1 MEKASQPAYVLT
13 AHPETTRLPHVED
26 RVLLPQSAK
35 DVLLLLGLAAVYFV
49 AGKLGLRLAYLNSST
64 TAVWPP
70 TGIAL
75 AALLLLGYRAWPGI
89 LLGAFLVNLTTTGT
103 LATSL
108 SIAVGNTFEGLA
120 GAWLINNFAAG
131 RKTFEHAQDVFKF
144 ALLALSATV
153 AAATVGTTTLCLGG
167 LANWANYGSIWLT
180 WWLGDAAGALVVTPL
195 LVLWLSHPLLRWNRN
210 LVMEALALLGCLY
223 LVGQAVFGGL
233 LTWGRANYP
242 LEFLCLPP
250 LIWAAFRLEPRGA
263 ALATAFLSALAIRG
277 TLSGFGPFFRQAPN
291 ESLLLLQ
298 SFVGVSAVMT
308 LGLAALVL
316 ERKQH
321 EEALEILAVSDS
333 LTGLANYRR
342 IVAAL
347 QAEIERCERTRRPFA
362 LLLLDLDGLKKIND
376 RFGHLVGSRA
386 ICRVAEH
393 LRQACRT
400 LDTPARFGGDE
411 FAVLLPETDELE
423 AGQAASRI
431 MERMRLDTEP
441 PPISV
446 SLGVAMYPRDGITP
460 ENLLD
465 AADRALYQ
473 MKRSGGGGGRRQPGQ
488 RLNYSGLK

>member
-1 MEKASQPAYVLT
+1 MEKASQPAYLMT
-13 AHPETTRLPHVED
+13 AHPETTRLPQVED
-26 RVLLPQSAK
+26 RVFLPQSAR
-35 DVLLLLGLAAVYFV
+35 DVLLMLALAAVYFV

-64 TAVWPP
+64 SPVWPP

-75 AALLLLGYRAWPGI
+75 AALLLLGYRVWPGI
-89 LLGAFLVNLTTTGT
+89 LLGAFLVNVTTTGS

-108 SIAVGNTFEGLA
+108 GIAVGNTLEALA
-120 GAWLINNFAAG
+120 GSWLVNRFAGG
-131 RKTFEHAQDVFKF
+131 RKAFEHAQDVFKF
-144 ALLALSATV
+144 SFLALSAAI
-153 AAATVGTTTLCLGG
+153 AAATVGVTTLSIGG
-167 LANWANYGSIWLT
+167 LADWANYGPIWLT
-180 WWLGDAAGALVVTPL
+180 WWLGDAVGALVAAPL
-195 LVLWLSHPLLRWNRN
+195 LVLWITHPPLRWSRSEA
-210 LVMEALALLGCLY
+210 LEALALFGCLY
-223 LVGQAVFGGL
+223 LVGQTVFGGFIPL
-233 LTWGRANYP
+233 GRNNYP
-242 LEFLCLPP
+242 LEFLCLP
-250 LIWAAFRLEPRGA
+250 LLVWAAFRLGPWGA
-263 ALATAFLSALAIRG
+263 ALAVAVLSALATRG
-277 TLSGFGPFFRQAPN
+277 TLNGFGPFARVAPN

-298 SFVGVSAVMT
+298 SFVGVSGVMT

-342 IVAAL
+342 IAAAL

-362 LLLLDLDGLKKIND
+362 VLLLDLDGLKKIND

-393 LRQACRT
+393 LRQTCRT
-400 LDTPARFGGDE
+400 LDTAARFGGDE
-411 FAVLLPETDELE
+411 FAVLLPETDETE

-431 MERMRLDTEP
+431 MERLLLDKEH

-473 MKRSGGGGGRRQPGQ
+473 MKRSGGGRRQTGQ